1 MFAFCSHARRDK
13 TEATDRQGVIGIIS
27 DAGTEEAERHRHQN
41 YAKED
46 SLEIMLTADTKGYDL
61 L

>member
-1 MFAFCSHARRDK
+1 MFAIRSHDGRDK
-13 TEATDRQGVIGIIS
+13 TRARKRQGVIGIIS
-27 DAGTEEAERHRHQN
+27 NEGTEEAETHPHQN
-41 YAKED
+41 YAQED